1 MNVKALAI
9 YGSPRKGGNTD
20 LLLNETVKG
29 MKKAGAQVEE
39 IFLREMNFSPCLE
52 IYGCEKDGRCVI
64 KDDMEMVYPKLR
76 ELDCLVLAS
85 PIFFYAVSAHTKAF
99 IDRCQCFWVGKYLL
113 KKPIAKG
120 KIRKGAF
127 IAVGGSKG
135 QKIFDGP
142 LLTIKYLF
150 DVLDCE
156 LFKTLLYKEIDKKG
170 DILKHPTALSDA
182 YLLGKELIGSLAPTS
197 V

>member
-1 MNVKALAI
+1 MIIKALAI

-29 MKKAGAQVEE
+29 MKEAGAQVDE
-39 IFLREMNFSPCLE
+39 IFLREMKFSPCLE
-52 IYGCEKDGRCVI
+52 LYACENDGRCAI
-64 KDDMEMVYPKLR
+64 KDDMEKVYPKLI
-76 ELDCLVLAS
+76 EMDCLALAS

-99 IDRCQCFWVGKYLL
+99 IDRCQCFWTGKYLL
-113 KKPIAKG
+113 KKPIAGG
-120 KIRKGAF
+120 KKRKGVF

-156 LFKTLLYKEIDKKG
+156 LFKTLLYREVDRKG
-170 DILKHPTALSDA
+170 DILDHPTALSDA
-182 YLLGKELIGSLAPTS
+182 YLLGKELIASLALTS
-197 V
+197 K

>member
-1 MNVKALAI
+1 VNIKALAI

-29 MKKAGAQVEE
+29 MREAGAEVDE
-39 IFLREMNFSPCLE
+39 IFLREMTFSPCLE
-52 IYGCEKDGRCVI
+52 NYGCEKNGQCTL
-64 KDDMEMVYPKLR
+64 KDDMEVVYPKLIDM
-76 ELDCLVLAS
+76 DCFVLAS

-99 IDRCQCFWVGKYLL
+99 IDRCQCFWACKYLL
-113 KKPIAKG
+113 KKPIAGGRK
-120 KIRKGAF
+120 RKGVF

-156 LFKTLLYKEIDKKG
+156 LFKTLLYREVDKQG
-170 DILKHPTALSDA
+170 DIRKHPTALSDA
-182 YLLGKELIGSLAPTS
+182 YLLGKELISSISTAGG
-197 V
+197 

>member
-1 MNVKALAI
+1 VNVKAVAI
-9 YGSPRKGGNTD
+9 YGSPRRGGNTD
-20 LLLNETVKG
+20 LLLHETVKG
-29 MKKAGAQVEE
+29 MREAGAEVEE
-39 IFLREMNFSPCLE
+39 IFLREMRFSPCLE

-64 KDDMEMVYPKLR
+64 KDDMETVYPKLR

-113 KKPIAKG
+113 KKPITQG
-120 KIRKGAF
+120 KMRRGVF

-156 LFKTLLYKEIDKKG
+156 LFKTLLYRQIDKKG
-170 DILKHPTALSDA
+170 DIVNHPGALNDA
-182 YLLGKELIGSLAPTS
+182 YELGKGLIASLAPAGE
-197 V
+197 

>member
-1 MNVKALAI
+1 VIIKALAI

-29 MKKAGAQVEE
+29 MKEAGAQVDE
-39 IFLREMNFSPCLE
+39 IFLREMKFSPCLE
-52 IYGCEKDGRCVI
+52 LYACENDGRCAI
-64 KDDMEMVYPKLR
+64 KDDMEKVYPKLI
-76 ELDCLVLAS
+76 EMDCFALAS

-99 IDRCQCFWVGKYLL
+99 IDRCQCFWTGKYLL
-113 KKPIAKG
+113 KKPIAGG
-120 KIRKGAF
+120 KKRKGAF

-156 LFKTLLYKEIDKKG
+156 LFKTLLYREVDRKG
-170 DILKHPTALSDA
+170 DILDHPTALKDA
-182 YLLGKELIGSLAPTS
+182 YLLGKELIGSLS
-197 V
+197 

>member
-1 MNVKALAI
+1 VIIKALAI

-29 MKKAGAQVEE
+29 MKEAGAQVDE
-39 IFLREMNFSPCLE
+39 IFLREMKFSPCLE
-52 IYGCEKDGRCVI
+52 LYACENDGRCAI
-64 KDDMEMVYPKLR
+64 KDDMEKVYPKLI
-76 ELDCLVLAS
+76 EMDCLALAS

-99 IDRCQCFWVGKYLL
+99 IDRCQCFWTGKYLL
-113 KKPIAKG
+113 KKPIAGG
-120 KIRKGAF
+120 KKRKGAF

-156 LFKTLLYKEIDKKG
+156 LFKTLLYREVDRKG
-170 DILKHPTALSDA
+170 DILDHPTALKDA
-182 YLLGKELIGSLAPTS
+182 YLLGKELIGSLP
-197 V
+197 